1 MSRGSSR
8 RGPVRAFLIGTLLA
22 ASGLA
27 QERPQPAKAPDPLA
41 AAREVMQA
49 ARYCTLVTFGE
60 DVYPQ
65 ARTMDAFAPEA
76 DLRVWMATNPKSRKV
91 AQILKNPRVT
101 LHYFDAASMGTVTL
115 FGLARLVNDP
125 AEKRK
130 RWKDEWRDFYPD
142 RDAGYLLIAVTPD
155 RLEIL
160 SPAHGIENDP
170 ITWKPLTI
178 QVPIKKREN

>member
-1 MSRGSSR
+1 MR
-8 RGPVRAFLIGTLLA
+8 RRTVWASVVVVALLA
-22 ASGLA
+22 GAVALA

-41 AAREVMQA
+41 AAREIMQA

-76 DLRVWMATNPKSRKV
+76 DLTVWMATNPKSRKV

-101 LHYFDAASMGTVTL
+101 LHYFSTASMGTVTL

-125 AEKRK
+125 AEKK
-130 RWKDEWRDFYPD
+130 QRWKDEWRDFYPD

-160 SPAHGIENDP
+160 SSAHGIESDP
-170 ITWKPLTI
+170 ITWKPFTVRL
-178 QVPIKKREN
+178 PGKRN

>member
-1 MSRGSSR
+1 MRSR
-8 RGPVRAFLIGTLLA
+8 AIGAGVVVVTLLA
-22 ASGLA
+22 GAAARA
-27 QERPQPAKAPDPLA
+27 QERPQPPKAPDPLA
-41 AAREVMQA
+41 VAREIMQA

-60 DVYPQ
+60 DVYPE
-65 ARTMDAFAPEA
+65 ARLMDAFPPEA
-76 DLRVWMATNPKSRKV
+76 DLTVWMATNPKSRKV
-91 AQILKNPRVT
+91 AQIRKNPRVT
-101 LHYFDAASMGTVTL
+101 LHYFDTASMGTVTL

-125 AEKRK
+125 AEKKK

-170 ITWKPLTI
+170 VTWKPLTI
-178 QVPIKKREN
+178 QLPVKR